1 MSTQPV
7 PNRRILVTR
16 SAGQA
21 SKLSEG
27 LTALGFTPVEVPV
40 LAIVPPHSYDHLDS
54 TVRTLDRFDWLIL
67 TSTNAVDAFR
77 ERCLACDVDPRRTGR
92 LKVAVIGRAT
102 ADAASAIGLK
112 VSVVPETQVAEGLIR
127 ELKDVVRGKHILLP
141 RAELAR
147 DILPHALR
155 AAGAHV
161 DIVEAYRNALPE
173 DAPAKLSE
181 ALEQKI
187 AAATFTSSSSVSH
200 LAEAAKIAWIKFPL
214 DNVPAVSIGPITSH
228 TLRGMDWPPA
238 VEAAQHDIPGL
249 LDAVRTLF
257 EGKVITGV
265 FG

>member
-1 MSTQPV
+1 MTTQPLL
-7 PNRRILVTR
+7 NRRILVTR

-27 LTALGFTPVEVPV
+27 LAALGFTPVEVPV

-54 TVRTLDRFDWLIL
+54 TVRTLDRYDWLIL

-77 ERCLACDVDPRRTGR
+77 DRCLECEVDPHRMGK

-102 ADAASAIGLK
+102 ADAAAALGLK
-112 VSVVPETQVAEGLIR
+112 VSIVPETQVAEGLIH
-127 ELKDVVRGKHILLP
+127 ELKDIVRGQHILLP

-173 DAPAKLSE
+173 DAPARLSE
-181 ALEQKI
+181 ALQQGI
-187 AAATFTSSSSVSH
+187 AAATFTSSSSVTH
-200 LAEAAKIAWIKFPL
+200 LAEAAKIAGIKFPF

-238 VEAAQHDIPGL
+238 VEAATHDIPGL
-249 LDAVRTLF
+249 IDAVRTLF
-257 EGKVITGV
+257 EGKIITSV
-265 FG
+265 F